1 MTQRITEL
9 SSLLNNI
16 GEVLDIP
23 ESKYIEAKDRYN
35 AVSNW
40 LSADESELKQYSP
53 EIYPQGS
60 FRLGTVI
67 KPLDREEYDVDLVCF
82 LSNISSSDIAQSEL
96 KKNVGDRLK
105 VNGTYKKILL
115 PEGRRCW
122 TLDYA
127 NEFHMDILPSIAN
140 FDLRAKGGYYRHAIL
155 ITDQEKIREGGF
167 EWLGSNPKG
176 YAEWFAKCQEKIFKK
191 SRLALME
198 AAQLKDIE
206 DIPEYRVRTPLQ
218 RTIQLLKR
226 HRDIYFKEKNHKPI
240 SMIVTTL
247 AAQSYV
253 DSEESYLYQALYDIL
268 QSMPNYIQRKSGKYY
283 IGNPVNEGENFADK
297 WNESPLLAKSFY
309 EWHRVLVADFIDSK
323 IIEKNISE
331 SANLLQRNL
340 GEDVIRKAYGK
351 TKSPDIRITG
361 PAVITRPKVS
371 PAQHGPWGF

>member
-167 EWLGSNPKG
+167 EWLGSNPK
-176 YAEWFAKCQEKIFKK
+176 
-191 SRLALME
+191 
-198 AAQLKDIE
+198 
-206 DIPEYRVRTPLQ
+206 
-218 RTIQLLKR
+218 
-226 HRDIYFKEKNHKPI
+226 
-240 SMIVTTL
+240 
-247 AAQSYV
+247 
-253 DSEESYLYQALYDIL
+253 
-268 QSMPNYIQRKSGKYY
+268 
-283 IGNPVNEGENFADK
+283 
-297 WNESPLLAKSFY
+297 
-309 EWHRVLVADFIDSK
+309 
-323 IIEKNISE
+323 
-331 SANLLQRNL
+331 
-340 GEDVIRKAYGK
+340 
-351 TKSPDIRITG
+351 
-361 PAVITRPKVS
+361 
-371 PAQHGPWGF
+371 

>member
-1 MTQRITEL
+1 MTQKIMEL

-23 ESKYIEAKDRYN
+23 ESKYIEVRDRYN
-35 AVSNW
+35 AVGNW
-40 LSADESELKQYSP
+40 LSADDSELKQYSP

-60 FRLGTVI
+60 FRLGTVV
-67 KPLDREEYDVDLVCF
+67 KPLGKEEYDVDLVCF
-82 LSNISSSDIAQSEL
+82 LSNLSSSDIAQSEL
-96 KKNVGDRLK
+96 KKIVGDRLK
-105 VNGTYKKILL
+105 ANGTYKKILM

-127 NEFHMDILPSIAN
+127 NEFHMDILPSIADI
-140 FDLRAKGGYYRHAIL
+140 DLRTKGGYYRHAIL

-176 YAEWFAKCQEKIFKK
+176 YAEWFAKCQETIFKK
-191 SRLALME
+191 SRLVLME
-198 AAQLKDIE
+198 VAQVKDIE

-226 HRDIYFKEKNHKPI
+226 HRDIYFKGKNHKPI

-247 AAQSYV
+247 AARSYV

-268 QSMPNYIQRKSGKYY
+268 QSMPNYIQRKGSKYY

-297 WNESPLLAKSFY
+297 WNEDPLLAKSFY
-309 EWHRVLVADFIDSK
+309 EWHRALVADFIDSK

-331 SANLLQRNL
+331 SMNILQRNL
-340 GEDVIRKAYGK
+340 GEDVIKNAYDK
-351 TKSPDIRITG
+351 TKSIDIKVAG
-361 PAVITRPKVS
+361 PAIITRPRVS
-371 PAQHGPWGF
+371 TAQHGPWGF